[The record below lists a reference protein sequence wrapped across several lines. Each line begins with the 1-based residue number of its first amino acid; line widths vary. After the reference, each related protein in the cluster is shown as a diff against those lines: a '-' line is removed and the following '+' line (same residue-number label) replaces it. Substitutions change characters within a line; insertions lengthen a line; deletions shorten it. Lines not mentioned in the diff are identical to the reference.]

1 MKEILQIRFIQSLV
15 NKVLFFILIS
25 SAAHAQE
32 KVMGAFRPMV
42 TLGESTEMGKQII
55 CNSLHESLSTYYAL
69 ATHKRL

>member
-1 MKEILQIRFIQSLV
+1 MKEILQIRFIQLLV

-32 KVMGAFRPMV
+32 KVMEAFTPMG